1 MRSTSILILA
11 VIGLGTPAQAEWWEA
26 KTDNFIVYSESSAS
40 EAKEFAQNL
49 QRFEHALRSLQK
61 IDFRPESTDAMRL
74 TVFRT
79 GDMGTMGRLAGPG
92 VAGFY
97 MPRVGG
103 SVAFTPSRRERV
115 EKGAAN
121 ADRRTDLDP
130 QTVLFHE
137 YGHHFMY
144 RHFSGTAYPAWYRE
158 GFAEAYSTIDL
169 KKDGSFHLGNAPQ
182 SRGSAFSSINFN
194 YSVQRM
200 LHAADKPDFEDVY
213 GRYTY
218 GWLLTHYLTF
228 EPSRHGQLQAYLK
241 LMNSGANSAQAA
253 EKAFGDVRKL
263 ESEVNAYLA
272 RGSLPGA
279 LVRPPDYAPPTV
291 TMRRLSAD
299 EEAIMPIRVRSE
311 AGVTRKKAKDVA
323 ADARAVAARF
333 PKSYAVQLALTE
345 AEFDAENLEA
355 AEGAA
360 DAALAI
366 RPEGI
371 NALLF
376 KAKICLERAR
386 KDSKQNA
393 VARIFLAR
401 AHKADR
407 EHPEVLYLN
416 YLSYLQEGGKLPES
430 AIIGLE
436 QSFTKAPYDYKLRLA
451 VARQLLA
458 ERDGAVARKILAP
471 LVHSPHESK
480 GAKALRDIFDL
491 IEANKV
497 DEAYEGLVA
506 EMAKQEEERKN
517 GKERD

>member
-1 MRSTSILILA
+1 
-11 VIGLGTPAQAEWWEA
+11 
-26 KTDNFIVYSESSAS
+26 
-40 EAKEFAQNL
+40 
-49 QRFEHALRSLQK
+49 
-61 IDFRPESTDAMRL
+61 
-74 TVFRT
+74 
-79 GDMGTMGRLAGPG
+79 
-92 VAGFY
+92 
-97 MPRVGG
+97 
-103 SVAFTPSRRERV
+103 
-115 EKGAAN
+115 
-121 ADRRTDLDP
+121 
-130 QTVLFHE
+130 
-137 YGHHFMY
+137 
-144 RHFSGTAYPAWYRE
+144 
-158 GFAEAYSTIDL
+158 
-169 KKDGSFHLGNAPQ
+169 
-182 SRGSAFSSINFN
+182 
-194 YSVQRM
+194 
-200 LHAADKPDFEDVY
+200 
-213 GRYTY
+213 
-218 GWLLTHYLTF
+218 
-228 EPSRHGQLQAYLK
+228 
-241 LMNSGANSAQAA
+241 MNSGANSAQAA